1 MALHACI
8 PSTANRTVIF
18 YCIMSAL
25 SPLNRLAACREC
37 PRGCG
42 ADRFKDPAGFCAT
55 GAGFSVGAV
64 CRHQGEEPVF
74 GEYGVCNVFFTLC
87 NLQCRYCQNFQ
98 ISRQPRPEIAH
109 ELTLQ
114 ELAEKIRLILA
125 EGVRHVG
132 FVSPSHVFPQ
142 MEALMEELCRDHP
155 APLFVMNTNGYDL
168 PGQIRRLE
176 GRMQVYLPDLK
187 YMDQD
192 LANRFSGCP
201 DYPAVAQAAL
211 REMFRQKGPYLV
223 LDRRG
228 VLRSGLIIRHLV
240 LPGQVENS
248 KAVLRFIAR
257 ELSPEVTVSLMSQYA
272 PIPAVADDPELGRR
286 LSPAEYEEVLEE
298 LERLGMENGWVQDLE
313 SQDHYC
319 PDFARSHPFEK

>member
-1 MALHACI
+1 LLANHT
-8 PSTANRTVIF
+8 TANF
-18 YCIMSAL
+18 YHLMPAL
-25 SPLNRLAACREC
+25 WPLARLASCREC
-37 PRGCG
+37 PRQCRV
-42 ADRFKDPAGFCAT
+42 DRYKSPSGFCGT

-64 CRHQGEEPVF
+64 CRHRGEEPVF
-74 GEYGVCNVFFTLC
+74 GENGVCNVFFTQC

-98 ISRQPRPEIAH
+98 ISRTPRPEIAY

-114 ELAEKIRLILA
+114 EMAEKIRRILA

-142 MEALMEELCRDHP
+142 MEALMEELGGDQP

-168 PGQIRRLE
+168 AGQIRRLE

-187 YMDQD
+187 YMDPVVAD
-192 LANRFSGCP
+192 RFSGCP
-201 DYPAVAQAAL
+201 EYPEVAQAAL
-211 REMFRQKGPYLV
+211 REMFRQKGPELV
-223 LDRRG
+223 LDSQG
-228 VLRSGLIIRHLV
+228 VISSGLIIRHLV

-248 KAVLRFIAR
+248 RAVLRFIAC

-272 PIPAVADDPELGRR
+272 PVPDVADDPELGRR
-286 LSPAEYEEVLEE
+286 LTPAEYEEVLEE
-298 LERLGMENGWVQDLE
+298 LDRLGMENGWVQALE

-319 PDFARSHPFEK
+319 PDFARGHPFEK

>member
-1 MALHACI
+1 MPL
-8 PSTANRTVIF
+8 F
-18 YCIMSAL
+18 
-25 SPLNRLAACREC
+25 SPLDRLTACREC

-42 ADRFKDPAGFCAT
+42 TNRFKSPTGACAT
-55 GAGFSVGAV
+55 GAGFSVGSV
-64 CRHQGEEPVF
+64 CLHRGEEPVF
-74 GEYGVCNVFFTLC
+74 GEHGVCNVFFTLC

-98 ISRQPRPEIAH
+98 ISHKPRPAIAY

-114 ELAEKIRLILA
+114 ELTERIRRVMA
-125 EGVRHVG
+125 EGARHVG

-142 MEALMEELCRDHP
+142 MEAIMEELRGDQP
-155 APLFVMNTNGYDL
+155 EPLFVMNTNGYDL

-187 YMDQD
+187 YMDPV

-211 REMFRQKGPYLV
+211 HEMFRQKETELV
-223 LDRRG
+223 LDGNG

-257 ELSPEVTVSLMSQYA
+257 ELSPKVTISLMSQYA

-286 LSPAEYEEVLEE
+286 LTSAEYEEVLEE
-298 LERLGMENGWVQDLE
+298 LDRLGMENGWVQALE

-319 PDFARSHPFEK
+319 PDFARSHPFEKK

>member
-1 MALHACI
+1 VGSVCLH
-8 PSTANRTVIF
+8 R
-18 YCIMSAL
+18 
-25 SPLNRLAACREC
+25 
-37 PRGCG
+37 
-42 ADRFKDPAGFCAT
+42 
-55 GAGFSVGAV
+55 
-64 CRHQGEEPVF
+64 GEEPVF
-74 GEYGVCNVFFTLC
+74 GEHGVCNVFFTLC

-98 ISRQPRPEIAH
+98 ISHKPRPAIAY

-114 ELAEKIRLILA
+114 ELTERIRRVLA
-125 EGVRHVG
+125 EGARHVG

-142 MEALMEELCRDHP
+142 MEAIMEELRGDQP
-155 APLFVMNTNGYDL
+155 EPLFVMNTNGYDL

-187 YMDQD
+187 YMDPV

-211 REMFRQKGPYLV
+211 HEMFRQKETELI
-223 LDRRG
+223 LDGNG

-257 ELSPEVTVSLMSQYA
+257 ELSPKVTISLMSQYA
-272 PIPAVADDPELGRR
+272 PIPAVAEDPELGRR
-286 LSPAEYEEVLEE
+286 LTPAEYEEVLEE
-298 LERLGMENGWVQDLE
+298 LDRLGMENGWVQALE

>member
-1 MALHACI
+1 M
-8 PSTANRTVIF
+8 
-18 YCIMSAL
+18 
-25 SPLNRLAACREC
+25 PLFSSLDRLTACREC

-42 ADRFKDPAGFCAT
+42 TNRFKSPTGACAT
-55 GAGFSVGAV
+55 GAGFSVGSV
-64 CRHQGEEPVF
+64 CLHRGEEPVF
-74 GEYGVCNVFFTLC
+74 GEHGVCNVFFTLC

-98 ISRQPRPEIAH
+98 ISHKPRPAIAY

-114 ELAEKIRLILA
+114 ELTERIRRVLA
-125 EGVRHVG
+125 EGARHVG

-142 MEALMEELCRDHP
+142 MEAIMEELRGDQP
-155 APLFVMNTNGYDL
+155 EPLFVMNTNGYDL

-187 YMDQD
+187 YMDPV

-211 REMFRQKGPYLV
+211 HEMFRQKETELI
-223 LDRRG
+223 LDGNG

-257 ELSPEVTVSLMSQYA
+257 ELSPKVTISLMSQYA
-272 PIPAVADDPELGRR
+272 PIPAVAEDPELGRR
-286 LSPAEYEEVLEE
+286 LTPAEYEEVLEE
-298 LERLGMENGWVQDLE
+298 LDRLGMENGWVQALE

>member
-1 MALHACI
+1 M
-8 PSTANRTVIF
+8 PV
-18 YCIMSAL
+18 L
-25 SPLNRLAACREC
+25 SPLDRLIACREC

-42 ADRFKDPAGFCAT
+42 TDRFKSPSGYCAT
-55 GAGFSVGAV
+55 GAGFSVGSV
-64 CRHQGEEPVF
+64 CLHRGEEPVF
-74 GEYGVCNVFFTLC
+74 GEHGVCNVFFTMC

-98 ISRQPRPEIAH
+98 ISRKPSPQIAY
-109 ELTLQ
+109 ELTLG
-114 ELAEKIRLILA
+114 ELAAKIRLVLA
-125 EGVRHVG
+125 EGARHVG

-142 MEALMEELCRDHP
+142 MEALMDELRGGQP
-155 APLFVMNTNGYDL
+155 EPLFVMNTNGYDL

-187 YMDQD
+187 YMDPI
-192 LANRFSGCP
+192 LANSLSGCP

-211 REMFRQKGPYLV
+211 REMFRQKGPALV
-223 LDRRG
+223 LDRQG
-228 VLRSGLIIRHLV
+228 LLQSGLIIRHLV

-248 KAVLRFIAR
+248 KAVLRFLAR
-257 ELSPEVTVSLMSQYA
+257 ELSPEITVSLMSQYA

-286 LSPAEYEEVLEE
+286 LTPAEYEEVLEE
-298 LERLGMENGWVQDLE
+298 LGRLGMENGWVQDLE